1 MVFNSPPCP
10 ASLRSIQHYLKTAQE
25 HDERDPVVSYWCRLY
40 ALQTA
45 LKIDKKSDEAKSLLM
60 CLMDWLESTKK
71 SFSDNELITNEMAAQ
86 AYIENYSLKLF
97 FWADG
102 QDREAV
108 FNKNVV
114 KTFYSAGILMD
125 VLSVFGE
132 VSEEIVANR
141 KYAKWKAAYIHNCL
155 KNGETPVPGPLKD
168 DDESES
174 SNTNVPGPN
183 FGFQVGPTDS
193 HPDLLPPRGAGVN
206 NLSGDLPLPPSGGGG
221 LPSLPDPPTTYGGFP
236 SPPSA
241 FPQFPNIP
249 AAHNPPPVFPPTS
262 APAMPVTPSSQ
273 SVSTPSYPSSM
284 EPATLSGGKLSPE
297 KITKAQKYC
306 KWAGSALN
314 YDDVTEAVSN
324 LRKALRILETGE
336 DS

>member
-1 MVFNSPPCP
+1 MVLNLPPCP
-10 ASLRSIQHYLKTAQE
+10 VSLRSIQHYLKTAQE

-60 CLMDWLESTKK
+60 SLMDWLESTKK
-71 SFSDNELITNEMAAQ
+71 SFNDNELITNEMAAQ
-86 AYIENYSLKLF
+86 AYIENYSLKIFL
-97 FWADG
+97 WADG

-114 KTFYSAGILMD
+114 KAFYSAGILMD

-168 DDESES
+168 DESEAS
-174 SNTNVPGPN
+174 ESNTNVPGN
-183 FGFQVGPTDS
+183 LGFQFGPTDS
-193 HPDLLPPRGAGVN
+193 KPDLPPGVN
-206 NLSGDLPLPPSGGGG
+206 NLSSDKSSSAGGF
-221 LPSLPDPPTTYGGFP
+221 PTLPDPPSTFGGY
-236 SPPSA
+236 PPST
-241 FPQFPNIP
+241 PHFPNIP
-249 AAHNPPPVFPPTS
+249 PANVPPLNPPPPAFQPMSPPV
-262 APAMPVTPSSQ
+262 MPITPSPQ
-273 SVSTPSYPSSM
+273 NVSTPAYPSTM
-284 EPATLSGGKLSPE
+284 EASTLSGAKLSPE
-297 KITKAQKYC
+297 KIAKAQKYC

-314 YDDVTEAVSN
+314 YDDVKEAVSN
-324 LRKALRILETGE
+324 LQKALRILETGE